1 MNDSLLIQQYR
12 KKKSLW
18 HNNYLCYKN
27 CYFCQQKRER
37 TNNMSHL
44 ATLINDLALI
54 LICAGVMTLL
64 FKKLKQ
70 PLVLGYVVAGFLAS
84 PHMPYTPSVMDTA
97 NIQTWADIGVIFL
110 LFALGLEFSF
120 KKIVKVGGAAIIAA
134 CTIIFCMILLGIT
147 VGTGFGWQRMD
158 SIFLGGMIAM
168 SSTTI
173 IYKAFDDLG
182 MRKKQFTGLVLSVL
196 ILEDIL
202 AIVLMVMLSTM
213 AVRHNFE
220 GSEMLESIGKLL
232 FFLILWFVVGIY
244 LIPELLKRCRKLMSE
259 ETLLIVSLG
268 LCFGMVVMAARTG
281 FSAAFGAFI
290 MGSILAETVEAESIE
305 RLVKPVKDLFGAVF
319 FVSVGMMVD
328 PAMIVEYA
336 LPIIVI
342 TLAVI
347 FGQSLFGT
355 LGVLLAGQP
364 LKTAMQCGFSLT
376 QIGEFAFIIASLGVS
391 LHVTSD
397 FLYPIVV
404 AVSVITTFLTPYMIR
419 FAEPASN
426 FVDTH
431 LPVKWKNFLLHYSS
445 GSQTMNHESLWKKLI
460 LALTRITI
468 VYSIVSIAVVALAF
482 RFLVPLFLEHIPGI
496 WGRLL
501 AAVVIILF
509 ISPFLRAI
517 MIKKNHSAE
526 FVTLWND
533 SRGNR
538 APLVATIV
546 IRILIAV
553 SFVMFVIAGLFKVS
567 VGLLLGVAV
576 LLVTMMILSRQLKKQ
591 SIMIERKFF
600 QNLRY
605 RDMRAEYMGEKKPE
619 YAGRLLSRDLHLT
632 DFEVPGESAWAG
644 KTLAELNFGKKYG
657 IHVVS
662 ILRGRKRINIPGAS
676 VRLFPEDKI
685 QVIGTD
691 EELNQFSS
699 EMEKAAILETDVVE
713 KSEMI
718 LRQFR
723 VDAHSIFLGKT
734 MRESGI
740 REQYHC
746 LIVGV
751 ERGEETLHAPDPHEP
766 FMEDDVVWIV
776 GENADV
782 YKLVGQ
788 KNENVDME

>member
-1 MNDSLLIQQYR
+1 M
-12 KKKSLW
+12 W

-27 CYFCQQKRER
+27 CYFCQQKHER

-553 SFVMFVIAGLFKVS
+553 SFVMFVISGLFKVS

-576 LLVTMMILSRQLKKQ
+576 LLVIMMILSRQLKKQ

>member
-1 MNDSLLIQQYR
+1 
-12 KKKSLW
+12 
-18 HNNYLCYKN
+18 
-27 CYFCQQKRER
+27 
-37 TNNMSHL
+37 MSHL

-134 CTIIFCMILLGIT
+134 CTIIFCMILLGIS
-147 VGTGFGWQRMD
+147 VGKGFGWQRMD

-347 FGQSLFGT
+347 LGQSLFGT

-445 GSQTMNHESLWKKLI
+445 GSQTMNHESLWKKFI

>member
-1 MNDSLLIQQYR
+1 
-12 KKKSLW
+12 
-18 HNNYLCYKN
+18 
-27 CYFCQQKRER
+27 
-37 TNNMSHL
+37 MSHL

-147 VGTGFGWQRMD
+147 VGTSFGWQRMD

-336 LPIIVI
+336 LPIIMI

-347 FGQSLFGT
+347 LGQSLFGT

-740 REQYHC
+740 REQYRC

>member
-1 MNDSLLIQQYR
+1 
-12 KKKSLW
+12 
-18 HNNYLCYKN
+18 
-27 CYFCQQKRER
+27 
-37 TNNMSHL
+37 MSHL

-431 LPVKWKNFLLHYSS
+431 LPAKWKNFLLHYSS

-553 SFVMFVIAGLFKVS
+553 SFVMFVISGLFKVS

-576 LLVTMMILSRQLKKQ
+576 LLVIMMILSRQLKKQ

-723 VDAHSIFLGKT
+723 VDAHSVFLGKT
-734 MRESGI
+734 LRESGI

-766 FMEDDVVWIV
+766 FMEDDVVWLV

>member
-1 MNDSLLIQQYR
+1 
-12 KKKSLW
+12 
-18 HNNYLCYKN
+18 
-27 CYFCQQKRER
+27 
-37 TNNMSHL
+37 MSHL

-662 ILRGRKRINIPGAS
+662 ILRGRKRINRPGAS

>member
-1 MNDSLLIQQYR
+1 
-12 KKKSLW
+12 
-18 HNNYLCYKN
+18 
-27 CYFCQQKRER
+27 
-37 TNNMSHL
+37 MSHL

-134 CTIIFCMILLGIT
+134 CTIIFCMILLGIA

-220 GSEMLESIGKLL
+220 GTEMLESIGKLL

-347 FGQSLFGT
+347 LGQSLFGT
-355 LGVLLAGQP
+355 LGVLLSGQP

-419 FAEPASN
+419 FAEPASD
-426 FVDTH
+426 FVDRH
-431 LPVKWKNFLLHYSS
+431 LPDRWMAFLTRYAS
-445 GSQTMNHESLWKKLI
+445 GSQPMNHESLWKKFI
-460 LALTRITI
+460 FALTRITLI
-468 VYSIVSIAVVALAF
+468 YSIISIAVIALSF
-482 RFLVPLFLEHIPGI
+482 RFLVPLFQENLPGI
-496 WGRLL
+496 WGKLL
-501 AAVVIILF
+501 AAVVTILF
-509 ISPFLRAI
+509 IAPFLRAI
-517 MIKKNHSAE
+517 MIKKNHSVE

-553 SFVMFVIAGLFKVS
+553 SFVMFVIAGLFKIS
-567 VGLLLGVAV
+567 VGLLLGVAALV
-576 LLVTMMILSRQLKKQ
+576 VTMMILSRQLKKQ

-605 RDMRAEYMGEKKPE
+605 RDMRAEYLGEKKPE

-632 DFEVPGESAWAG
+632 DFVVPGESAWAG
-644 KTLAELNFGKKYG
+644 KTLSELNFGKQYG
-657 IHVVS
+657 VHVVS

-685 QVIGTD
+685 QVIATD
-691 EELNQFSS
+691 EELNQFGVDI
-699 EMEKAAILETDVVE
+699 EKAAAI
-713 KSEMI
+713 
-718 LRQFR
+718 
-723 VDAHSIFLGKT
+723 
-734 MRESGI
+734 
-740 REQYHC
+740 
-746 LIVGV
+746 
-751 ERGEETLHAPDPHEP
+751 
-766 FMEDDVVWIV
+766 
-776 GENADV
+776 
-782 YKLVGQ
+782 
-788 KNENVDME
+788 

>member
-1 MNDSLLIQQYR
+1 
-12 KKKSLW
+12 
-18 HNNYLCYKN
+18 
-27 CYFCQQKRER
+27 
-37 TNNMSHL
+37 MSHL

-134 CTIIFCMILLGIT
+134 CTIIFYMILLGIT

-553 SFVMFVIAGLFKVS
+553 SFVMFVISGLFKVS

-576 LLVTMMILSRQLKKQ
+576 LLVIMMILSRQLKKQ

>member
-1 MNDSLLIQQYR
+1 
-12 KKKSLW
+12 
-18 HNNYLCYKN
+18 
-27 CYFCQQKRER
+27 
-37 TNNMSHL
+37 MSHL

-553 SFVMFVIAGLFKVS
+553 SFVIFVIAGLFKVS

>member
-1 MNDSLLIQQYR
+1 
-12 KKKSLW
+12 
-18 HNNYLCYKN
+18 
-27 CYFCQQKRER
+27 
-37 TNNMSHL
+37 MSHL

-553 SFVMFVIAGLFKVS
+553 SFVMFVISGLFKVS

-576 LLVTMMILSRQLKKQ
+576 LLVIMMILSRQLKKQ

-766 FMEDDVVWIV
+766 FMEDDVVWVV

>member
-1 MNDSLLIQQYR
+1 
-12 KKKSLW
+12 
-18 HNNYLCYKN
+18 
-27 CYFCQQKRER
+27 
-37 TNNMSHL
+37 MSQL
-44 ATLINDLALI
+44 PTLIADLALI

-97 NIQTWADIGVIFL
+97 NIKTWADIGVIFL

-120 KKIVKVGGAAIIAA
+120 KKIVKVGGSAIIAA
-134 CTIIFCMILLGIT
+134 CTIIFCMILLGIG
-147 VGTGFGWQRMD
+147 VGMGFGWHRMD
-158 SIFLGGMIAM
+158 SLFLGGMIAM

-182 MRKKQFTGLVLSVL
+182 LRKKQFTGLVLSIL

-213 AVRHNFE
+213 AVSQHFE
-220 GSEMLESIGKLL
+220 GTEMLESIGKLL

-244 LIPELLKRCRKLMSE
+244 LIPEFLKRCRKLMGE
-259 ETLLIVSLG
+259 ETLLIVSLA
-268 LCFGMVVMAARTG
+268 LCFGMVVMAAHTG

-290 MGSILAETVEAESIE
+290 MGSILAETIEAESID
-305 RLVKPVKDLFGAVF
+305 RLVKPVKDLFGAIF

-336 LPIIVI
+336 VPIIVI

-347 FGQSLFGT
+347 LGQAVFGT
-355 LGVLLAGQP
+355 FGVILSGKP

-431 LPVKWKNFLLHYSS
+431 LPERWQKFLLHYAS
-445 GSQTMNHESLWKKLI
+445 GSQTVNHESLWKKLI
-460 LALTRITI
+460 LALLRITV
-468 VYSIVSIAVVALAF
+468 VYSIVSVAVIAIAF
-482 RFLVPLFLEHIPGI
+482 RFLVPFFKESLPGV
-496 WGRLL
+496 WGPLL
-501 AAVVIILF
+501 SALVIILF
-509 ISPFLRAI
+509 IAPFLRAI
-517 MIKKNHSAE
+517 MIKKNHSVE
-526 FVTLWND
+526 FVTLWRD

-546 IRILIAV
+546 LRILLAV
-553 SFVMFVIAGLFKVS
+553 SFVMFVIAGLFKLS
-567 VGLLLGVAV
+567 VGLVFGVAV
-576 LLVTMMILSRQLKKQ
+576 LLVTVMILSRQLKRQ
-591 SIMIERKFF
+591 SIMIERTFF
-600 QNLRY
+600 QNLRS
-605 RDMRAEYMGEKKPE
+605 RDMRAEYLGEKKPE

-632 DFEVPGESAWAG
+632 DYEIPGESAWAG
-644 KTLAELNFGKKYG
+644 KTLAELNFGKRYG
-657 IHVVS
+657 VHVVS

-676 VRLFPEDKI
+676 VRLFPLDKI
-685 QVIGTD
+685 QVIATD
-691 EELNQFSS
+691 EELNVFGE
-699 EMEKAAILETDVVE
+699 EMDRLSTVATDVVE

-718 LRQFR
+718 LRQLR
-723 VDAHSIFLGKT
+723 IDANSPFLGKT
-734 MRESGI
+734 LKDAGI
-740 REQYHC
+740 REKYHC

-751 ERGEETLHAPDPHEP
+751 ERGEETLHAPDVHEP
-766 FMEDDVVWIV
+766 FVAGDVVWIV
-776 GENADV
+776 GENIDV
-782 YKLVGQ
+782 YKLVGE
-788 KNENVDME
+788 NDENVDL

>member
-1 MNDSLLIQQYR
+1 
-12 KKKSLW
+12 
-18 HNNYLCYKN
+18 
-27 CYFCQQKRER
+27 
-37 TNNMSHL
+37 MSHL

-342 TLAVI
+342 TLAAI

-553 SFVMFVIAGLFKVS
+553 SFVMFVISGLFKVS

-576 LLVTMMILSRQLKKQ
+576 LLVIMMILSRQLKKQ

>member
-1 MNDSLLIQQYR
+1 
-12 KKKSLW
+12 
-18 HNNYLCYKN
+18 
-27 CYFCQQKRER
+27 
-37 TNNMSHL
+37 MSHL

-244 LIPELLKRCRKLMSE
+244 LIPELLKRCRNLMSE

-342 TLAVI
+342 TWAVI

-553 SFVMFVIAGLFKVS
+553 SFVMFVISGLFKVS

-576 LLVTMMILSRQLKKQ
+576 LLVIMMILSRQLKKQ